1 MQLHAGKHVKTEIWS
16 VCKGTNKGPFTRENI
31 VQMSGILHEQRFH
44 LVDKQDL
51 QACEGVGSVAVA
63 NASTKTSNAEVQA
76 QLSPLAF
83 CLSEH

>member
-1 MQLHAGKHVKTEIWS
+1 
-16 VCKGTNKGPFTRENI
+16 
-31 VQMSGILHEQRFH
+31 MSGILHEQRFH
-44 LVDKQDL
+44 LVDKQDF

-63 NASTKTSNAEVQA
+63 NASTKPGNAEVQA